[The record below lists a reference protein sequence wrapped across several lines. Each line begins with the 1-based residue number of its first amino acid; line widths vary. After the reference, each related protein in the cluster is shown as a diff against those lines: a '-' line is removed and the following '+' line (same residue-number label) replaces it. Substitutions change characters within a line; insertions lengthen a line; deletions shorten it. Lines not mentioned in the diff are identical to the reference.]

1 MESEV
6 ARKDMKKLQNEETKC
21 KKTIIAVNPCGC
33 EEKEKGRESYSS
45 VDALAQSK
53 SWIKTLTTSEK
64 YSFMTNIKQ
73 IDLQN
78 SVSLFAVSK
87 IVHLI
92 WKNGVSEISKVGWA
106 YLPYSS

>member
-1 MESEV
+1 MKTLV
-6 ARKDMKKLQNEETKC
+6 AVERERER
-21 KKTIIAVNPCGC
+21 
-33 EEKEKGRESYSS
+33 ERESYSL

-53 SWIKTLTTSEK
+53 SWIKTLTTSVK
-64 YSFMTNIKQ
+64 HNFTTNIEQ

-78 SVSLFAVSK
+78 SVSLFVVSR